1 MVHAGTAH
9 ACPCFCLSV
18 RQSLP
23 VPDLLLPHQ
32 EETTLFE
39 VELKE
44 VKAGA
49 LRMFLGFWVMGQ
61 KGWVGNQVCIRRTCP

>member
-1 MVHAGTAH
+1 MPAPVSAYLCGR
-9 ACPCFCLSV
+9 PCL
-18 RQSLP
+18 

>member
-1 MVHAGTAH
+1 MVHAGTAR
-9 ACPCFCLSV
+9 ACPYFCLSV
-18 RQSLP
+18 WLSVLA
-23 VPDLLLPHQ
+23 PDLLLPHQ

-39 VELKE
+39 VELQE